1 MKNLKKKLMNIQMP
15 HTYVILTVILLAV
28 VAMTYLIPAGAYDRV
43 LDQETGNMIV
53 AADSFH
59 YTEAHQVRDKE

>member
-43 LDQETGNMIV
+43 LDQKPEI
-53 AADSFH
+53 
-59 YTEAHQVRDKE
+59 